1 MYLDLI
7 KKRIKNSVIQPLGV
21 KGKFAILLPI
31 IEKDNKLQL
40 LYEVRAEDM
49 GTQPGEVSFPGGRIE
64 KGESAREAAIRETE
78 EELGITRDQIEIFGQ
93 IDYLVPLFNIALYPF
108 VGYLKI
114 NSLDELD
121 INKAEVKEV
130 FTVPINYFLE
140 NEPETHTI
148 SCRYE
153 INESF
158 PYHLIPDGEDYDW
171 RDGEYPINF
180 YKYNGNVIWGMTARF
195 TTNLIEKIK
204 NQS

>member
-21 KGKFAILLPI
+21 KGKFSILLPI
-31 IEKDNKLQL
+31 IEKDNKLHL
-40 LYEVRAEDM
+40 LYEIRAEDM

-64 KGESAREAAIRETE
+64 NGESAREAAIRETE
-78 EELGITRDQIEIFGQ
+78 EELGISRDQIEMFGQ

-114 NSLDELD
+114 KSLDELN

-148 SCRYE
+148 SCKYE
-153 INESF
+153 INENF

-204 NQS
+204 EQS

>member
-21 KGKFAILLPI
+21 KGKFSILLPI

-64 KGESAREAAIRETE
+64 NGESAREAAIRETE
-78 EELGITRDQIEIFGQ
+78 EELGISRDQIEMFGQ

-114 NSLDELD
+114 NSLDELN

-148 SCRYE
+148 SCKYE
-153 INESF
+153 INENF

-204 NQS
+204 EQS

>member
-21 KGKFAILLPI
+21 KGKFSILLPI

-64 KGESAREAAIRETE
+64 NGESAREAAIRETE
-78 EELGITRDQIEIFGQ
+78 EELGISRDQIELFGQ

-114 NSLDELD
+114 NSLDELN
-121 INKAEVKEV
+121 INKAEVKNV

-148 SCRYE
+148 SCKYE
-153 INESF
+153 INENF

-204 NQS
+204 EQS

>member
-21 KGKFAILLPI
+21 KGKFSILLPI

-64 KGESAREAAIRETE
+64 NGESAREAAIRETE
-78 EELGITRDQIEIFGQ
+78 EELGISRDQIEMFGQ

-114 NSLDELD
+114 KSLDELN

-148 SCRYE
+148 SCKYE
-153 INESF
+153 INENF

-204 NQS
+204 EQS

>member
-64 KGESAREAAIRETE
+64 NGETAREAAIRETE

-153 INESF
+153 INETF

>member
-21 KGKFAILLPI
+21 KGKFSILLPI

-64 KGESAREAAIRETE
+64 NGESAREAAIRETE
-78 EELGITRDQIEIFGQ
+78 EELGISRDQIELFGQ

-114 NSLDELD
+114 KSLDELN

-148 SCRYE
+148 SCKYE
-153 INESF
+153 INENF

-204 NQS
+204 EQS

>member
-7 KKRIKNSVIQPLGV
+7 KKRIKNSVMQPLGV

-64 KGESAREAAIRETE
+64 NGETAREAAIRETE
-78 EELGITRDQIEIFGQ
+78 EELGISREQIEMFGQ
-93 IDYLVPLFNIALYPF
+93 IDYLVPLFNIAIYPF

-114 NSLDELD
+114 KSLDELD

-148 SCRYE
+148 SCKYE
-153 INESF
+153 INENF

-180 YKYNGNVIWGMTARF
+180 YEYNGNVIWGMTARF
-195 TTNLIEKIK
+195 TANLIEKIK
-204 NQS
+204 EQI